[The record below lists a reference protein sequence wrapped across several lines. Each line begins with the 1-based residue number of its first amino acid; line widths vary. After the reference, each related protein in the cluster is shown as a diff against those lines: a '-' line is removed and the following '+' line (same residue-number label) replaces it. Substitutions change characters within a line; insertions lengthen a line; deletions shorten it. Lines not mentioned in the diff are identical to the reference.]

1 MSFKEVHE
9 QYETYVNER
18 EIAARTDQSVFTLR
32 NNRHLG
38 RGFPYVK
45 NGHQVRYPLLEV
57 LRIMESRKITPEAG
71 K

>member
-1 MSFKEVHE
+1 MSYKEVKE
-9 QYETYVNER
+9 EFERYVREK
-18 EIAARTDQSVFTLR
+18 EIAARTDQSIFTLR

-45 NGHQVRYPLLEV
+45 NGRQVRYPLLEV
-57 LRIMESRKITPEAG
+57 LRIMESRKITPEAE